1 MRILPVLDLKAGQ
14 VVHGIAGRRAEYRP
28 IVSRLTASADP
39 RDVAVAFVTQ
49 LGLKELYVADLDAI
63 AGAPPALATFAAL
76 RALGCALW
84 VDAGL
89 RTAAQAEPSNSC
101 KQCRDQQQA
110 CAKNYSA
117 KTCKAEYDMCLKS
130 CKK

>member
-1 MRILPVLDLKAGQ
+1 MTARNVMR
-14 VVHGIAGRRAEYRP
+14 GIAA
-28 IVSRLTASADP
+28 
-39 RDVAVAFVTQ
+39 
-49 LGLKELYVADLDAI
+49 AI
-63 AGAPPALATFAAL
+63 ALL
-76 RALGCALW
+76 SICSM
-84 VDAGL
+84 
-89 RTAAQAEPSNSC
+89 TAAQAEQLNSC